1 MQMGRMAAT
10 VVGLFMLSAPS
21 THAANVTVDCSKK
34 ASINTALGKLDRS
47 VANVVT
53 VVGTCTE
60 DVRVSAHRD
69 LTIVGSAG
77 TGIVATTADSLP
89 MYIESNSR
97 VTLRDISISGGAETV
112 SCTDRSTCVLNSV
125 VVSGG
130 RFGGVSVQK
139 QSSADLI
146 GNTLISNIT
155 GTGLGVFGASSANVG
170 PNVAITGVRVGNG
183 SGYAISLLD
192 GSFIRVDGGTI
203 SDNENGVSADRG
215 SVVKLLGTTVTN
227 NTFIRPNDGQR
238 IGTGVWARASTVQLN
253 GGTYSGNNFGV
264 IVNDLSYLTL
274 QGNISVANN
283 TEQQVVC
290 TSTTS
295 ITQPKNLSSIG
306 GLCPYA
312 PPAP

>member
-10 VVGLFMLSAPS
+10 VVGLFMISAPS
-21 THAANVTVDCSKK
+21 IHAANVAIDCSKK

-53 VVGTCTE
+53 VAGACTE
-60 DVRVSAHRD
+60 DVQVSAHRD

-77 TGIVATTADSLP
+77 AGIVATTADSLP
-89 MYIESNSR
+89 MYIEANSR
-97 VTLRDISISGGAETV
+97 VTLRDISISGVAETV
-112 SCTDRSTCVLNSV
+112 SCNDRSTCVLDSV

-146 GNTLISNIT
+146 GNTLISNIA

-170 PNVAITGVRVGNG
+170 RNVSITGVRVGNG

-192 GSFIRVDGGTI
+192 GSFIRVDGGTL
-203 SDNENGVSADRG
+203 SNNENGVSADRG

-227 NTFIRPNDGQR
+227 NTFTRGDGQE
-238 IGTGVWARASTVQLN
+238 IGTGVSARASTVQLS

-264 IVNDLSYLTL
+264 IVNDLSYVTL
-274 QGNISVANN
+274 QGNISIAGN
-283 TEQQVVC
+283 TQQQIVC
-290 TSTTS
+290 TSPTS
-295 ITQPKNLSSIG
+295 ITQPKNLGGIG
-306 GLCPYA
+306 GLCPYV